1 MSKECSACGAVLQD
15 DYWLGRHMS
24 KHEGPLV
31 DLETGEGRLIKGYH
45 LSMLLGLTA
54 AIVGV
59 AVTLL
64 TYNAAGPGELYFL
77 WYGPAIF
84 GALAFLRGFI
94 ECLFRAPR
102 TGFLVAVV
110 VALGAISSVLGTDV
124 DSTLIGAIKQE

>member
-1 MSKECSACGAVLQD
+1 MAKECSECGTVLQD
-15 DYWLGRHMS
+15 DYWLSRHMS
-24 KHEGPLV
+24 KHATPLV

-45 LSMLLGLTA
+45 VSMLLGLTA

-64 TYNAAGPGELYFL
+64 TYNAAAPGELYFL

-84 GALAFLRGFI
+84 GALAFLRGFT

-102 TGFLVAVV
+102 TGLLIAVV
-110 VALGAISSVLGTDV
+110 VALGIFSSVLGTDL
-124 DSTLIGAIKQE
+124 DSTLIKAIKEE